1 MTRDA
6 DNDNSSGHSV
16 QSSEPAQHAW
26 QGLSHGNAALAD
38 QPSQDYVDN
47 GNADEAEQD
56 NDQAS
61 SKSASH
67 AGEATGRDEAS
78 GKTVDSPPESSQQ
91 ELTSPTSPIPNSDA
105 IPVAA
110 LGISMPHRPVPAERS
125 VEVRQPQSRRHAS
138 LNEAPAD
145 LGKRGSEHLFNR
157 PPSAARVQPEPSPM
171 EKAINTKP
179 RVPVTSQPGFLAGL
193 VVALMCGGAYYGYLV
208 L

>member
-67 AGEATGRDEAS
+67 AG
-78 GKTVDSPPESSQQ
+78 
-91 ELTSPTSPIPNSDA
+91 
-105 IPVAA
+105 
-110 LGISMPHRPVPAERS
+110 
-125 VEVRQPQSRRHAS
+125 
-138 LNEAPAD
+138 
-145 LGKRGSEHLFNR
+145 
-157 PPSAARVQPEPSPM
+157 
-171 EKAINTKP
+171 
-179 RVPVTSQPGFLAGL
+179 
-193 VVALMCGGAYYGYLV
+193 
-208 L
+208 